1 MRNTTVKKSVVIL
14 KSSVKFMR
22 EFLRWAV
29 FALAVGCIGGVIG
42 AMFHKAVSG
51 ANDFRSE
58 HTWLVYLLPV
68 GGLVIVGMYK
78 LLSMFDNKGTDD
90 IIDAVREDEGVPFR
104 TAPLIF
110 ISTFI
115 THLLGGSAGR
125 EGAALQLGGS
135 IGYQSGKIF
144 RLDEKDKHIAVMC
157 GMSALFSALFGTP
170 ITSTIFAMEVVSVGV
185 MYYSGLIPCLFSALT
200 SYAITLFFGI
210 SPTRFI
216 IGNVPSLEVLP
227 LLSTVALAALCAG
240 LSVVFCIMLHG
251 SADIMKRIFK
261 NPYIRIAVG
270 GLIVIALTLLCGC
283 SDYNGA
289 GSQIINNAVNGT
301 VKPEAFALKILF
313 TAVTIGA
320 GFKGG
325 EIVPTFFVGSTFG
338 CLIGGL
344 IGLDPG
350 FGASVGMVAMFC
362 GMLNCPVA
370 SIILSVELFGAQGMI
385 FYGAAAAVS
394 YMLSGYYGLYHSQ
407 KIMYSKFRAEYINK
421 NTK

>member
-1 MRNTTVKKSVVIL
+1 MD
-14 KSSVKFMR
+14 
-22 EFLRWAV
+22 FL
-29 FALAVGCIGGVIG
+29 
-42 AMFHKAVSG
+42 
-51 ANDFRSE
+51 
-58 HTWLVYLLPV
+58 
-68 GGLVIVGMYK
+68 
-78 LLSMFDNKGTDD
+78 
-90 IIDAVREDEGVPFR
+90 
-104 TAPLIF
+104 
-110 ISTFI
+110 
-115 THLLGGSAGR
+115 
-125 EGAALQLGGS
+125 S
-135 IGYQSGKIF
+135 I
-144 RLDEKDKHIAVMC
+144 
-157 GMSALFSALFGTP
+157 
-170 ITSTIFAMEVVSVGV
+170 GV

-240 LSVVFCIMLHG
+240 LSIVFCIMLHG

-370 SIILSVELFGAQGMI
+370 SVILSVELFGAQGMI